1 MYQNDR
7 RLNYNRDNNRGYNNN
22 GNNNYRNN
30 NNYHR
35 DNNNQ
40 QRPRKE
46 NMTFSLCDSFKII
59 QKDNSVIEIPAEV
72 VIDNL
77 KKLQNDG
84 TFEILTEN
92 VQVDKS
98 LILGPGKK
106 GFGVIGFI
114 NKFDFD
120 AMTVELTIYAN
131 TVEKVK
137 EFTRGKKYVLEP
149 KIIHYQG
156 QFKCFNGWF
165 LVESEAPVDSTN
177 ETEG

>member
-1 MYQNDR
+1 MYQNDQR
-7 RLNYNRDNNRGYNNN
+7 KPNYNKDGNRNFA
-22 GNNNYRNN
+22 RNN
-30 NNYHR
+30 NHR
-35 DNNNQ
+35 DNNQQ

-46 NMTFSLCDSFKII
+46 NMTFSLTDSFKIV
-59 QKDNSVIEIPAEV
+59 QRDESVVEIPKEV
-72 VIDNL
+72 VVENL
-77 KKLQNDG
+77 KKLQDQG
-84 TFEILTEN
+84 VFELLTEN

-137 EFTRGKKYVLEP
+137 EFTKDKHYVFEP
-149 KIIHYQG
+149 KLIHYQG

-165 LVESEAPVDSTN
+165 LVEEK
-177 ETEG
+177 